1 MGEKVRL
8 DSPRWKAYTRGDP
21 PLSEEKEMADRVRDY
36 VKEEPEEGS
45 KCNGNKNNNNSFKR
59 QYFKQK
65 NFQTKQ
71 NFLQDT

>member
-36 VKEEPEEGS
+36 VKEEPG
-45 KCNGNKNNNNSFKR
+45 GG
-59 QYFKQK
+59 QQV
-65 NFQTKQ
+65 
-71 NFLQDT
+71 